1 MGAFSADGMVAFR
14 STMHE
19 VVDSGLVPGVV
30 TLLARG
36 EEVHVDAYGVSDIA
50 AKTPLHEDAIFRI
63 QSMTKPVTA
72 AAAMQMVERGTLSLD
87 DPIDHWVPELANR
100 MVLRT
105 PESELDDVVPA
116 ARPITVDH
124 LLTCRSGYGM
134 VFADP
139 DTSPIL
145 RAMQECEV
153 DPGPVPRRESSETW
167 LARLAGLPLIHQ
179 PGEGWRYHISFDI
192 LGILLSRVSGVSL
205 GAYLGENILGPLGM
219 VDTYLFVPDE
229 KIHRLVAA
237 YSHDENRAF
246 VEDEPSGGGHH
257 ASTPPFDVSHGELVS
272 TAHDYHRLASM
283 FIRGGEL
290 DGVRVLDEAS
300 VATMTRD
307 HIDPAQK
314 TGEAFYPGF
323 WDETGWG
330 YGMGITVVRD
340 AYGEPGR
347 YGWMGG
353 YGTAWFNDPA
363 TGLTGI
369 GLVQVFSEV
378 IMDVVNPFYRAAFD
392 AME

>member
-1 MGAFSADGMVAFR
+1 MGAFSADGMAAFR

-153 DPGPVPRRESSETW
+153 DPGPVPRREASETW

-205 GAYLGENILGPLGM
+205 GAYLEENILGPLGM
-219 VDTYLFVPDE
+219 VDTHLFVPDE
-229 KIHRLVAA
+229 KVHRLVAA

-246 VEDEPSGGGHH
+246 VEDEPAGGGHH

-272 TAHDYHRLASM
+272 TAHDYHRFAAMLM
-283 FIRGGEL
+283 RGGEL
-290 DGVRVLDEAS
+290 DGVRLLDEAS

-314 TGEAFYPGF
+314 TDDAFYPGF
-323 WDETGWG
+323 WEETGWG
-330 YGMGITVVRD
+330 YGMGVTVRRD
-340 AYGEPGR
+340 AYGERGR
-347 YGWMGG
+347 CGWMGG

-363 TGLTGI
+363 TGLIGI
-369 GLVQVFSEV
+369 LLVQLFSEV

-392 AME
+392 AMA